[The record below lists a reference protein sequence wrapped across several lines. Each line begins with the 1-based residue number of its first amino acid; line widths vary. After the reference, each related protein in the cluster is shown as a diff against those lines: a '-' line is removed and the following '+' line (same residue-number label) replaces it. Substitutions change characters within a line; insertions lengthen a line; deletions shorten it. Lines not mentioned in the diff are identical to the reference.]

1 MTDRRPGPPGPEGR
15 AGARR
20 TDRHTPAVPH
30 AVPTP
35 AASRPRSRRRRAI
48 LLLVAAAALLGG
60 AAPDDRAWLVVDA
73 PAPARAQVAS
83 SWLEV
88 KGHGGT
94 RRGSGHDVVIA
105 LDLSESTLEDTGVDL
120 DGDGPEGRSDPEL
133 LAWLRNQLDDDDLPR
148 RFRRQDFED
157 TVLAAELAAA
167 EALVERLDPARFR
180 VGLVVFSDDAR
191 VVAPLDAPR
200 ARLAEALRSL
210 RRDFHHA
217 LGGTNF
223 AAAVRRAHALL
234 RPADPDAPPDGR
246 LRSIVFLSDGAPTR
260 PVRAGRAERYALD
273 AAQAAGRDGVRL
285 YAFAIGPEAEAAV
298 DVMERMAGWTSGRL
312 EQVSQPASIVARLRR
327 LDLADLAR
335 VEVAN
340 ATTGEPARALRVFPD
355 GSFDGFVP
363 LAPGRNRL
371 RFEARAEDGSRH
383 VVERVVT
390 YRPASGAGAD
400 TPDVAAAPAE
410 LVERLRRRTAEMEA
424 WADLE
429 RGRREGPRQRREVEV
444 APEARPGSA
453 PSEAP

>member
-1 MTDRRPGPPGPEGR
+1 M
-15 AGARR
+15 
-20 TDRHTPAVPH
+20 PH
-30 AVPTP
+30 AVPSSA
-35 AASRPRSRRRRAI
+35 AASRPRSRRRRAA
-48 LLLVAAAALLGG
+48 LLLAAAASLLGG
-60 AAPDDRAWLVVDA
+60 AAADDRAWLVVDA
-73 PAPARAQVAS
+73 PAPHRAQVDS
-83 SWLEV
+83 SWLGV

-120 DGDGPEGRSDPEL
+120 DGDGPAGRSDPEL
-133 LAWLRNQLDDDDLPR
+133 LAWLENQLDDDDLPR

-167 EALVERLDPARFR
+167 AALVARLDPARFR

-191 VVAPLDAPR
+191 VAAPMDAPR
-200 ARLAEALRSL
+200 EELAAALGAL
-210 RRDFHHA
+210 GRDFHHA

-234 RPADPDAPPDGR
+234 RPADPQAPPDDR

-260 PVRAGRAERYALD
+260 PVRGNRAERYALD

-285 YAFAIGPEAEAAV
+285 YAFAIGPEAEDAI

-327 LDLADLAR
+327 LDLADLAD

-340 ATTGEPARALRVFPD
+340 ATTGQPARALRVFPD

-371 RFEARAEDGSRH
+371 RFEARADDGSRH

-390 YRPASGAGAD
+390 YRPASDAGVG

-410 LVERLRRRTAEMEA
+410 LMERLRDRTAEVEA
-424 WADLE
+424 WAELE
-429 RGRREGPRQRREVEV
+429 RERRDGPRQRRELEV
-444 APEARPGSA
+444 APERRA
-453 PSEAP
+453 PEAPGATR